1 MARYDDA
8 FASHKRFAAVSVLL
22 GTLAPACSGGNSFTA
37 TPSQPD
43 GSVPSGPVG
52 PDDGGVV
59 VVVGPNADA
68 MSPEDASVVDAEM
81 TTTPDAGNDDAQPD
95 AAKADATFVPSCSI
109 SELACGG
116 RCIPIDTSNCGAC
129 GTACSAPDGGTATC
143 TEASQTYSC
152 GIACN
157 AGLTHCGGAC
167 VDTQSDPGNCGRCGH
182 GCVSGQCAAGLC
194 ESWLVANATASSAG
208 LPIARGG
215 MYGAV
220 DMATD
225 GTNVVWIDPSQ
236 GVLEVPAAGGGATT
250 NLSPMQYSS
259 TVTPVSLA
267 MGHGVVVWTTSDVS
281 SNGSGVSLWVAQEG
295 AANSNSGVQLVS
307 LGTDSAGDLPSGLA
321 LDATAANAY
330 FIDTE
335 NNNGSPKHPGL
346 YKCNLANKSC
356 AVLYSASQPSSLLL
370 ADDIAMLNSHLF
382 WTDSLDGEVLH
393 ANYATNAMGT
403 AVGQQGGPC
412 LLTLDSTY
420 VYWADVALTDAGT
433 GPASFS
439 ISRTSQAT
447 PGTVTPVVPTTSG
460 SVGGMGSDGAHVYF
474 IQRGAGQVGLL
485 KYVAADGSAA
495 PQSLKDAQ
503 QAYALAVGGGA
514 VYWLNGDNTIDGIA
528 AP

>member
-52 PDDGGVV
+52 SDDGGVV

-81 TTTPDAGNDDAQPD
+81 TTTPDAGNVDAQPD
-95 AAKADATFVPSCSI
+95 AAKADATFVPSCSM

-152 GIACN
+152 GITCN

-167 VDTQSDPGNCGRCGH
+167 VDTQSDTGNCGRCGH
-182 GCVSGQCAAGLC
+182 SCVSGTCAAGQC
-194 ESWLVANATASSAG
+194 QSWLVANATASSAG

-225 GTNVVWIDPSQ
+225 GTNVVWVDPSQ
-236 GVLEVPAAGGGATT
+236 GVMEAPAAGGGAIVT
-250 NLSPMQYSS
+250 LEPMQYSTTGS
-259 TVTPVSLA
+259 LANLA
-267 MGHGVVVWTTSDVS
+267 MGHGVVVWTEWDVT
-281 SNGSGVSLWVAQEG
+281 NGVSLYAATEGTANTGALVA
-295 AANSNSGVQLVS
+295 S
-307 LGTDSAGDLPSGLA
+307 LGTSSAGDLPSGLA

-330 FIDTE
+330 FLDTA
-335 NNNGSPKHPGL
+335 NSNGAPTHPGL
-346 YKCNLANKSC
+346 YKCNLASKSC
-356 AVLYSASQPSSLLL
+356 SVAFSANPPASLLL
-370 ADDIAMLNSHLF
+370 SNDVAMANARVF
-382 WTDSLDGEVLH
+382 WTDSSAGSIDF
-393 ANYATNAMGT
+393 ATNAMTT
-403 AVGQQGGPC
+403 AAMSQSGPC
-412 LLTLDSTY
+412 LLALDSTY

-474 IQRGAGQVGLL
+474 IQRGASQIGLL

-495 PQSLKDAQ
+495 PQSLKDGQ